1 MSADHGLSIAA
12 TAPRFGLW
20 LGPLSA
26 LLLLI
31 IPAPEAIPPEGWKTA
46 AIALWMAV
54 WWMTEAVAIPVTALL
69 PLVLFPVMGVMSMAD
84 SAAPYAN
91 ELIFLFMGGFFLAA
105 GMESTGLHRRIAL
118 NVVGAVGTS
127 PERLVLG
134 FMLATAL
141 ISMWISNTATTAMM
155 LPIGLA
161 VVGLFR
167 VGAQGVPGSSG
178 ANDDDEHQDGGQL
191 GVSLMLGLAYA
202 ASIGGV
208 ATLIGTPPNA
218 VVAGAASELLG
229 IEIGFAQWMIVGVP
243 VSLIMLPI
251 AWLLLVKV
259 LHPPGRANADA
270 DELLAR
276 ETAALGPM
284 SPAEKRVA
292 VIFVMAALGWM
303 LRAPKT
309 LGSVDL
315 PGLQTW
321 IPELRD
327 STIAMAAAFLLFL
340 LPRGPAPRSA
350 AGLTPP
356 ASVIPPSGA
365 TPASATASTSDSD
378 AASAGFN
385 PASHDRAHSARRLL
399 EWDRARRIPWGVL
412 ILFGGGLSLARAMDR
427 SGLSTW
433 IGSGIAELASVPNF
447 VIFVAVA
454 LLFVFLT
461 EITSNAATATM
472 GMPILAGAGVALGI
486 PPLPLMITAGLA
498 ASMAFMLPVAT
509 PPNAIVFGSNYL
521 TIPQMARAGFLL
533 NLIAVALIAVVAL
546 ILIPFAFPSP

>member
-1 MSADHGLSIAA
+1 
-12 TAPRFGLW
+12 
-20 LGPLSA
+20 
-26 LLLLI
+26 
-31 IPAPEAIPPEGWKTA
+31 
-46 AIALWMAV
+46 
-54 WWMTEAVAIPVTALL
+54 MTEAVAIPITALL
-69 PLVLFPVMGVMSMAD
+69 PLVLFPGLGVMSMAD
-84 SAAPYAN
+84 TAAPYAN
-91 ELIFLFMGGFFLAA
+91 DLIFLFMGGFFLAA

-141 ISMWISNTATTAMM
+141 ISMWISNTATAAMM

-161 VVGLFR
+161 VVELFR
-167 VGAQGVPGSSG
+167 TSDGAAGGGAAESDSPDGAGDGAPGTG
-178 ANDDDEHQDGGQL
+178 NEL
-191 GVSLMLGLAYA
+191 GVSLMLGLAYG

-208 ATLIGTPPNA
+208 STLIGTPPNA

-243 VSLIMLPI
+243 VSMIMLPI
-251 AWLLLVKV
+251 TWLMLVKV
-259 LHPPGRANADA
+259 LHPPGKQHADA
-270 DELLAR
+270 DALLAA
-276 ETAALGPM
+276 EKKALGPM
-284 SPAEKRVA
+284 SVAEKRVA
-292 VIFVMAALGWM
+292 AVFVLAASGWL
-303 LRAPKT
+303 LRAPKS

-340 LPRGPAPRSA
+340 LPVGRPADPDSGVRST
-350 AGLTPP
+350 G
-356 ASVIPPSGA
+356 
-365 TPASATASTSDSD
+365 
-378 AASAGFN
+378 
-385 PASHDRAHSARRLL
+385 RLL
-399 EWDRARRIPWGVL
+399 EWDRARQIPWGVL

-427 SGLSTW
+427 SELSAW

-447 VIFVAVA
+447 VLFGAIA

-472 GMPILAGAGVALGI
+472 AMPILAGAGVALGI

-533 NLIAVALIAVVAL
+533 NLIAVALIALVAVTL
-546 ILIPFAFPSP
+546 LPFAFPAP